1 MLFGR
6 DGSVS
11 TTPGWVF
18 HDKKYNKPNIH
29 SRGSHGTVEILNAIR
44 KTSER
49 HANSNTVR
57 QARLSADGWHILFRA
72 LIEAESAYRPTAT
85 SPKGAYG
92 LGQLMPATA
101 RQLGVDRTDMA
112 QNLDGAA
119 RYLLTQLADFQDI
132 DLALAAYNAGP
143 HRVREYGGVPP
154 YRETRDYI
162 ARIHRIRARLTDAL
176 IQKTVRVSTRGSARP
191 SVVLGLKR

>member
-18 HDKKYNKPNIH
+18 HDKEDDQLKARVQKSQGPA
-29 SRGSHGTVEILNAIR
+29 EILNAIR
-44 KTSER
+44 ETSER
-49 HANSNTVR
+49 HANSNALR
-57 QARLSADGWHILFRA
+57 QANLPTGDWHRLFQA
-72 LIEAESAYRPTAT
+72 LIEAESAYNPTAM

-101 RQLGVDRTDMA
+101 RQLGVDRTKFA

-119 RYLLTQLADFQDI
+119 RYLLTQLAAFQDI

-143 HRVREYGGVPP
+143 HRVREFGGVPP

-162 ARIHRIRARLTDAL
+162 ARIHRIRARLSNMP
-176 IQKTVRVSTRGSARP
+176 IQERVRVSTRGSARP
-191 SVVLGLKR
+191 SIVLGLN

>member
-18 HDKKYNKPNIH
+18 HDKKYNKPTIH
-29 SRGSHGTVEILNAIR
+29 PRGSHGSVEILDAIR
-44 KTSER
+44 KTSEQY
-49 HANSNTVR
+49 AQNTALRRVN
-57 QARLSADGWHILFRA
+57 LSDDDWHGLFQA

-119 RYLLTQLADFQDI
+119 RYLLAQLADFQDI

-143 HRVREYGGVPP
+143 HRVREFGGVPP
-154 YRETRDYI
+154 YRETREYI
-162 ARIHRIRARLTDAL
+162 ARIHRIRARLSNTPL
-176 IQKTVRVSTRGSARP
+176 QETVRVSTRGSTRP
-191 SVVLGLKR
+191 TVVLGLK